1 MPAYAVTVK
10 ISGDVNASSLMSGV
24 DYEVDAQCA
33 ITIGEDN
40 VTITSLFVDAGKA
53 LEIKGGNSG
62 SLTVTNGISAGH
74 GALLKQSGGIVN
86 VRLESTATGSNY
98 GVKLIR
104 RETP

>member
-1 MPAYAVTVK
+1 M
-10 ISGDVNASSLMSGV
+10 L
-24 DYEVDAQCA
+24 E
-33 ITIGEDN
+33 
-40 VTITSLFVDAGKA
+40 A

-62 SLTVTNGISAGH
+62 PLTVTNGISAGP